1 MFIMMTTSKT
11 FGTSSIQNPRQI
23 ISEVSPPV
31 ESVKP
36 VELIEDAPPVNGNLA
51 LINEYIQQ
59 YLKGEITE
67 KQLNAIKKTLN
78 IV

>member
-1 MFIMMTTSKT
+1 MMTTSKT
-11 FGTSSIQNPRQI
+11 FGTSSIQTPRQI

-31 ESVKP
+31 DSVKP
-36 VELIEDAPPVNGNLA
+36 VELVEDTPPMNGNLS
-51 LINEYIQQ
+51 LINEYIEK
-59 YLKGEITE
+59 YLRGEITE

>member
-1 MFIMMTTSKT
+1 MMTTSKT

-31 ESVKP
+31 ESVTP
-36 VELIEDAPPVNGNLA
+36 VELIEDAPPVNGA
-51 LINEYIQQ
+51 LSIINEYIQK
-59 YLKGEITE
+59 YLNGEITE
-67 KQLNAIKKTLN
+67 KQLITIKKTLN